1 MASVSSP
8 RDLLNDHTAHHGLRP
23 SAVLRPASGIERDAL
38 PLDPMVA
45 DMLGGGLVR
54 GRSIVCTGDAAV
66 ALSLRVVSRATQ
78 DGAWLAVVGVD
89 GLGLSA
95 AAEQGIALQRTVLVT
110 PPAAVREW
118 ANAVATAI
126 DGFGVLLL
134 QVPVGITVGEARKV
148 VARVQAR
155 RAVVVL
161 VDPARQPAVASAFR
175 PDVALH
181 TSTVRWLGIGEGVG
195 HVQAREVRV
204 EVGGRRAPAGMVRTI
219 RLGC

>member
-1 MASVSSP
+1 
-8 RDLLNDHTAHHGLRP
+8 
-23 SAVLRPASGIERDAL
+23 
-38 PLDPMVA
+38 
-45 DMLGGGLVR
+45 MLGGGLVR
-54 GRSIVCTGDAAV
+54 GRSIVCSGDAAV
-66 ALSLRVVSRATQ
+66 ALSMRVVARATQ
-78 DGAWLAVVGVD
+78 DGAWLAVVGID
-89 GLGLSA
+89 HLGLSA

-110 PPAAVREW
+110 PPAVVREW
-118 ANAVATAI
+118 AHAVATAI

-134 QVPVGITVGEARKV
+134 QVPAGITVGEARKV

-195 HVQAREVRV
+195 HVQAREVQV
-204 EVGGRRAPAGMVRTI
+204 EVGGRRAPGGAVHTI